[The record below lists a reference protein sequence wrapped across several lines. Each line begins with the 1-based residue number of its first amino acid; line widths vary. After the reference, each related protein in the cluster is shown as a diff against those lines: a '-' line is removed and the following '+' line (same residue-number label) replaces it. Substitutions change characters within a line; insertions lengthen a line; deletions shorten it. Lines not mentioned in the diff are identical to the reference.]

1 MNRYKDNWLG
11 TDPDNPKDVCNF
23 ESSAVISAQ
32 NGGSINITDSSFDGN
47 DCSFVYADRT
57 PVAVLRTSFSHGQNY
72 PYINMKGSV
81 LYLKNS
87 LM

>member
-32 NGGSINITDSSFDGN
+32 NGGSINITDSSFDA
-47 DCSFVYADRT
+47 SAD
-57 PVAVLRTSFSHGQNY
+57 SW
-72 PYINMKGSV
+72 
-81 LYLKNS
+81 
-87 LM
+87 